1 MRTNQTTRQ
10 IGLAELPCG
19 LARVPDRPRR
29 TKRTN
34 RTMRRIGLAVLV
46 VGLAAGAA
54 SAQVPFERLRDAA
67 QAPADWLTYSGTYF
81 SQRYSAL
88 EEVTPA
94 NIGDLQL
101 QWVYQTP
108 VFGPWQTTPLVV
120 DGVMYLTQRPN
131 DVVALDARTGR
142 VFWIYRYP
150 TPPDHR
156 ACCGSNNR
164 GVAILGDRVFMA
176 TLDAHVVALDAA
188 TGAELWDVELA
199 DKELAYS
206 FTLAPLVV
214 KDKVIVGSAGGDRGI
229 RGFVAALDAATGD
242 EAWRFHT
249 IPGPGEPGHETWEP
263 CPPNPETY
271 CDPEAWRHGGAAA
284 WLTGS
289 YDPELNLMYWGL
301 GNPGPDFN
309 REQRPGDN
317 LYSDS
322 VVALDADTG
331 ELRWHFQF
339 TPNDPYDYD
348 SVQIPVLAD
357 FERNGVT
364 LKAMLW
370 ANRNGFYYVLDRA
383 TGRFLNGRP
392 FVTVNWAE
400 GLDDSGRPVET
411 PQPPGAPTFPGVQG
425 GTNWYSPS
433 FSPRTGLFYVPA
445 WEDYASVFDGQP
457 QVYEPGRSFIGGR
470 PRTAAPVPDAPTVPG
485 LTRGPINTWTD
496 AAGSGAVVALDAL
509 TGEPQWKFEMTDVT
523 SSGILT
529 TASDLL
535 FTGTRSGY
543 FQALDARTGDL
554 LWRTSLGGQITN
566 GPMTFEVDGRQYVA
580 VIAGHSLSTFAL
592 RQ

>member
-1 MRTNQTTRQ
+1 
-10 IGLAELPCG
+10 
-19 LARVPDRPRR
+19 
-29 TKRTN
+29 
-34 RTMRRIGLAVLV
+34 MRRMETARRMVLAGMLV
-46 VGLAAGAA
+46 GALAAGA
-54 SAQVPFERLRDAA
+54 SAQDVSFERLRQAA
-67 QAPADWLTYSGTYF
+67 QAPADWLTYSGSYF
-81 SQRYSAL
+81 SQRYSEL
-88 EEVTPA
+88 DQVTSA
-94 NIGDLQL
+94 NVGDLQL

-108 VFGPWQTTPLVV
+108 VFGPWQSTPLVA

-131 DVVALDARTGR
+131 DVIALDARTGR
-142 VFWIYRYP
+142 VFWVYSYP
-150 TPPDHR
+150 TAPDHR

-199 DKELAYS
+199 DRHLAYS

-214 KDKVIVGSAGGDRGI
+214 EDKVIIGSAGGDRGV
-229 RGFVAALDAATGD
+229 RGFVVALDAATG
-242 EAWRFHT
+242 EEVWRFHT
-249 IPGPGEPGHETWEP
+249 IPGPGEPGHETWEE
-263 CPPNPETY
+263 CPPDPETY
-271 CDPEAWRHGGAAA
+271 CDPEAWMHGGAAA

-331 ELRWHFQF
+331 ELRWYFQF

-357 FERNGVT
+357 IERNGVE

-383 TGRFLNGRP
+383 TGRFLSGQP

-411 PQPPGAPTFPGVQG
+411 PQPPGAPTYPGVQG

-433 FSPRTGLFYVPA
+433 YSPRTEMMYIPA
-445 WEDYASVFDGQP
+445 WESYASVFDAQP
-457 QVYEPGRSFIGGR
+457 QEYEPGRSFIGGR
-470 PRTAAPVPDAPTVPG
+470 PTTAEPVPDAPTVPG
-485 LTRGPINTWTD
+485 LTRGPINTWTA

-509 TGEPQWKFEMTDVT
+509 TGQPRWKFEMTDVT

-535 FTGTRSGY
+535 FTGARSGY

-554 LWRTSLGGQITN
+554 LWRVSLGGQIVN
-566 GPMTFEVDGRQYVA
+566 GPMTYEVDGRQYVA
-580 VIAGHSLSTFAL
+580 VIAGSSLSTFAL
-592 RQ
+592 RD